1 MSGAK
6 GGSGPFNPRVVLGL
20 LLFGALVFIAL
31 LWFIGKGMTG
41 NDPGNSGSHVTGV
54 GLDGYAAFSRYLKQQ
69 GIVVKQVRSEGG
81 LEAPGLLV
89 LTPPHNA
96 DPAKLKQIVEG
107 RRTIGPTLVI
117 TPKWQAMPAKL
128 LNPAAKPGWVL
139 LNRAE
144 VPNWP
149 GFQDD
154 IAVDIAPMRAG
165 GAVAAWRG
173 AGLGG
178 ALPNSEFV
186 MSGRSKNIV
195 PLVAGSVDG
204 RALAGYLQDEGY
216 YPALEALAVG
226 VEPPAGGDD
235 DSLYPLIFVF
245 EPDLINNYGFADQ
258 ENAQLAAALVRAA
271 IADHREPVSFDLTL
285 NGYSSGSNLLTLAF
299 KPPFLAATLS
309 LILAALAVG
318 WRAFNRF
325 GPPRATTRAIAF
337 GKRALVSNAAALVRR
352 SKRLHLVG
360 APYADATR
368 DRLARALALPT
379 RGDAAITEAAI
390 DRALAARA
398 PGRTPFSV
406 LVARLH
412 GATRSSDIL
421 HTAQDIH
428 ALERTLTQ

>member
-6 GGSGPFNPRVVLGL
+6 SSSGPFDARVVLGL

-41 NDPGNSGSHVTGV
+41 GEPGKSGSHAAGV

-69 GIVVKQVRSEGG
+69 GIEVKQVRSEGG
-81 LEAPGLLV
+81 LKEPGLLV

-96 DPAKLKQIVEG
+96 DPDDLEKIVG
-107 RRTIGPTLVI
+107 ARRTIGPTLIV
-117 TPKWQAMPAKL
+117 TPKWQSMPASFLDPK
-128 LNPAAKPGWVL
+128 AKQGWVI
-139 LNRAE
+139 LNKAE

-149 GFQDD
+149 GFMDE

-165 GAVAAWRG
+165 GAVAAWGG
-173 AGLGG
+173 AGQSG

-186 MSGRSKNIV
+186 LSGRGEDIE
-195 PLVAGSVDG
+195 PLVIGSADG
-204 RALAGYLQDEGY
+204 RALAGFLQDDGY
-216 YPALEALAVG
+216 YPSLAALAPG
-226 VEPPAGGDD
+226 GGYLEGGDD

-245 EPDLINNYGFADQ
+245 EPDLINNYGFADRQ
-258 ENAQLAAALVRAA
+258 NADLADDLVRAA
-271 IADHREPVSFDLTL
+271 LADEDLPVIFDMTL
-285 NGYSSGSNLLTLAF
+285 NGFSGGNNLLTLAF
-299 KPPFLAATLS
+299 KPPFLAATLC
-309 LILAALAVG
+309 LILAALAVA

-325 GPPRATTRAIAF
+325 GAPRTALRAIAF
-337 GKRALVSNAAALVRR
+337 GKRALVSNAAGLLRR

-360 APYADATR
+360 APYADAAR
-368 DRLARALALPT
+368 DRLARALALPA
-379 RGDAAITEAAI
+379 RGDAAVTEAAI

-406 LVARLH
+406 LAARLRAA
-412 GATRSSDIL
+412 GGSTEIL
-421 HTAQDIH
+421 HTAQELH